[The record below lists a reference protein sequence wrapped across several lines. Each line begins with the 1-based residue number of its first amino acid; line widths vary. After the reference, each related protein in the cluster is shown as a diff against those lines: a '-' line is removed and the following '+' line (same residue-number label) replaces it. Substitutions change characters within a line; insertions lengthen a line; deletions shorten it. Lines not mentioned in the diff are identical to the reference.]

1 MKSNKYPSWLFTK
14 DIAKKLKE
22 IGYNEECYFELNEEN
37 KVVIEIDIMED
48 SSIIDVTDLI
58 PYKNDYYC
66 TPSVP
71 TWTEVLEWFRKRNLV
86 GLVTHRYRSKNDNG
100 FSFEVLDVENEIIVY
115 KTYEEA
121 QEALVYKLIEI
132 YKETNNIK
140 NEE

>member
-1 MKSNKYPSWLFTK
+1 MKSNKYLSWLVTK

-37 KVVIEIDIMED
+37 KVVIEIDTMED

>member
-1 MKSNKYPSWLFTK
+1 MKSNKYPSWLVTK

-100 FSFEVLDVENEIIVY
+100 FSFEILDIETEIFVY

-121 QEALVYKLIEI
+121 REALIEKLIEI
-132 YKETNNIK
+132 YTNK
-140 NEE
+140 NENSI

>member
-1 MKSNKYPSWLFTK
+1 MKSDKYPSWLVTK

-86 GLVTHRYRSKNDNG
+86 GLPKGIELAIGCNILSEG
-100 FSFEVLDVENEIIVY
+100 
-115 KTYEEA
+115 
-121 QEALVYKLIEI
+121 LIDFIE
-132 YKETNNIK
+132 
-140 NEE
+140 

>member
-1 MKSNKYPSWLFTK
+1 MKSNKYPSWLVTK

>member
-1 MKSNKYPSWLFTK
+1 METNNNPNWLITK

-22 IGYNEECYFELNEEN
+22 IGYKEECYFELNEEN

-58 PYKNDYYC
+58 PHKNDYYC

-100 FSFEVLDVENEIIVY
+100 FSFEVLDVETEIFVY

-121 QEALVYKLIEI
+121 QEALVYKLIDL
-132 YKETNNIK
+132 YKEINNIK

>member
-1 MKSNKYPSWLFTK
+1 MKSNKYPSWLVTK

-37 KVVIEIDIMED
+37 KVVIEIDTMED

-100 FSFEVLDVENEIIVY
+100 FSFEILDVETEIVVY

-121 QEALVYKLIEI
+121 REALIEKLIEI
-132 YKETNNIK
+132 YTNENNI
-140 NEE
+140 

>member
-1 MKSNKYPSWLFTK
+1 MKSNKYPSWLVTK

-22 IGYNEECYFELNEEN
+22 IGYNEECYFELNDEN
-37 KVVIEIDIMED
+37 KVVIEIDTMED
-48 SSIIDVTDLI
+48 SSIIDVTELI
-58 PYKNDYYC
+58 PHKNEYWY

-100 FSFEVLDVENEIIVY
+100 FSFEILDIETEIFVY

-121 QEALVYKLIEI
+121 REALIEKLIEI
-132 YKETNNIK
+132 YTNK
-140 NEE
+140 K

>member
-1 MKSNKYPSWLFTK
+1 MKNDKYPSWLVTK

-100 FSFEVLDVENEIIVY
+100 FSFEILDIETEIFVY

-121 QEALVYKLIEI
+121 REALIEKLIEI
-132 YKETNNIK
+132 YTNEK
-140 NEE
+140 

>member
-1 MKSNKYPSWLFTK
+1 MKSNKYPSWLVTK

-22 IGYNEECYFELNEEN
+22 IGYNEECYFELNDEN

-100 FSFEVLDVENEIIVY
+100 FSFEVLDIETEIIVY

>member
-1 MKSNKYPSWLFTK
+1 METNNNPNWLITK
-14 DIAKKLKE
+14 DLAKKLKE

-58 PYKNDYYC
+58 PYKNDYYY

-100 FSFEVLDVENEIIVY
+100 FSFEILDVETEIVVY

-121 QEALVYKLIEI
+121 REALIEKLIEI
-132 YKETNNIK
+132 YTNK
-140 NEE
+140 NGNSI

>member
-1 MKSNKYPSWLFTK
+1 
-14 DIAKKLKE
+14 
-22 IGYNEECYFELNEEN
+22 
-37 KVVIEIDIMED
+37 MED

-100 FSFEVLDVENEIIVY
+100 FSFEILDVETEIVVY

-121 QEALVYKLIEI
+121 REALIEKLIEI
-132 YKETNNIK
+132 YTNENNI
-140 NEE
+140 

>member
-1 MKSNKYPSWLFTK
+1 METNNNPNWLITK

-37 KVVIEIDIMED
+37 KVVIEIDTMED

>member
-1 MKSNKYPSWLFTK
+1 MKSNKYPSWLVTK

-22 IGYNEECYFELNEEN
+22 IGYDEECYFELNEEN

-58 PYKNDYYC
+58 PYKNDYYY

-100 FSFEVLDVENEIIVY
+100 FSFEILDVETEIVVY

-121 QEALVYKLIEI
+121 REALIEKLIEI
-132 YKETNNIK
+132 YTNK
-140 NEE
+140 NENSI

>member
-1 MKSNKYPSWLFTK
+1 MKSNKYPSWLVTK

-37 KVVIEIDIMED
+37 KVVIEIDTMED
-48 SSIIDVTDLI
+48 YSIIVVTYLI

>member
-1 MKSNKYPSWLFTK
+1 MKSDKYPSWLVTK

-100 FSFEVLDVENEIIVY
+100 FSFEILDIETEIFVY

-121 QEALVYKLIEI
+121 REALIEKLIEI
-132 YKETNNIK
+132 YTNEK
-140 NEE
+140 

>member
-1 MKSNKYPSWLFTK
+1 MKSNKYPSWLVTK

-58 PYKNDYYC
+58 PYKNDYYH

-100 FSFEVLDVENEIIVY
+100 FSFEILDVETEIVVY

-121 QEALVYKLIEI
+121 REALIEKLIEI
-132 YKETNNIK
+132 YTNK
-140 NEE
+140 NGNSI

>member
-1 MKSNKYPSWLFTK
+1 MKSDKYPSWLVTK

-58 PYKNDYYC
+58 PYKNDYHC

-100 FSFEVLDVENEIIVY
+100 FSFEILDIETEIFVY
-115 KTYEEA
+115 ETYEEA
-121 QEALVYKLIEI
+121 REALIEKLIEI
-132 YKETNNIK
+132 YTNEK
-140 NEE
+140 

>member
-1 MKSNKYPSWLFTK
+1 MKSDKYPSWLVTK

-100 FSFEVLDVENEIIVY
+100 FSFEVLDVETEIFVY

-121 QEALVYKLIEI
+121 QEALVYKLIDL
-132 YKETNNIK
+132 YKEINNIK

>member
-1 MKSNKYPSWLFTK
+1 METNNNPNWLITK

-86 GLVTHRYRSKNDNG
+86 GLVTHCYRSKNDNG
-100 FSFEVLDVENEIIVY
+100 FSFEILDIETEIFVY

-121 QEALVYKLIEI
+121 REALIEKLIEI
-132 YKETNNIK
+132 YTNEK
-140 NEE
+140 

>member
-1 MKSNKYPSWLFTK
+1 MKSDKYPSWLVTK

-86 GLVTHRYRSKNDNG
+86 GLVTHCYRSKNDNG
-100 FSFEVLDVENEIIVY
+100 FSFEILDIETEIFVY

-121 QEALVYKLIEI
+121 REVLIEKLIEI
-132 YKETNNIK
+132 YTNEK
-140 NEE
+140 

>member
-1 MKSNKYPSWLFTK
+1 MKSDKYPSWLVTK

-86 GLVTHRYRSKNDNG
+86 GLVTHCYRSKNDNG
-100 FSFEVLDVENEIIVY
+100 FSFEILDIETEIFVY

-121 QEALVYKLIEI
+121 REALIEKLIEI
-132 YKETNNIK
+132 YTNEK
-140 NEE
+140 

>member
-1 MKSNKYPSWLFTK
+1 MKSNKYPSWLVTK

-22 IGYNEECYFELNEEN
+22 IGYDEECYFELNEEN

-58 PYKNDYYC
+58 PYKNDYYY

-100 FSFEVLDVENEIIVY
+100 FSFEILDVETEIVVY

-121 QEALVYKLIEI
+121 REALIEKLIEI
-132 YKETNNIK
+132 YTNK
-140 NEE
+140 NGNSI

>member
-1 MKSNKYPSWLFTK
+1 MKSDKYPSWLVTK

-66 TPSVP
+66 TQSVP

-100 FSFEVLDVENEIIVY
+100 FSFEILDIETEIFVY
-115 KTYEEA
+115 ETYEEA
-121 QEALVYKLIEI
+121 REALIEKLIEI
-132 YKETNNIK
+132 YTNEK
-140 NEE
+140 

>member
-1 MKSNKYPSWLFTK
+1 MKSDKYPSWLVTK

-66 TPSVP
+66 TPSIP
-71 TWTEVLEWFRKRNLV
+71 TWTEVLEWFRKINLV

-100 FSFEVLDVENEIIVY
+100 FSFEILDVETEIVVY

-121 QEALVYKLIEI
+121 REALIEKLIEI
-132 YKETNNIK
+132 YTNK
-140 NEE
+140 K